1 MSTCTYCLN
10 NIYLLQCKDKL
21 QRRQKEIAEDVKVE
35 RKFYIACL
43 NDIKENQ
50 CFHSGKTQEADTRRA
65 VVLTCLENA
74 MQEGMLCKMFKMHIL
89 QTLQKK
95 NLPQFFIV
103 LFLKFC
109 KSNSKLSF

>member
-1 MSTCTYCLN
+1 M
-10 NIYLLQCKDKL
+10 
-21 QRRQKEIAEDVKVE
+21 KVE

-65 VVLTCLENA
+65 AVLTCLENA

-89 QTLQKK
+89 HSSKK
-95 NLPQFFIV
+95 EFASIFYCTISEVSN
-103 LFLKFC
+103 
-109 KSNSKLSF
+109 SNSKLSF